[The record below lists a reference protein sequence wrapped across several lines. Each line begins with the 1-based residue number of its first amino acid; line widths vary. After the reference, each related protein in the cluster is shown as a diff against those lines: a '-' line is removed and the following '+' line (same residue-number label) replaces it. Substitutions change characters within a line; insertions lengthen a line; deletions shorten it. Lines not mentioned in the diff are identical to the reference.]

1 MNDTV
6 HATCVWCYEGVWLV
20 LTNWFQVPRQPP
32 TLPVA
37 DDSVVTSFRPSD
49 NYLRYLKLFFWIGC
63 VAIDIGLAV
72 LWIMIAIAIPLVGI
86 LITPLMLFIMI
97 IPDVVTYVAI
107 HLKFDTTWYVL
118 SNRSMRIRRGIW
130 IIHETT
136 ITFENIQNVRLTQ
149 GPIERYFGFANLVV
163 ETAGGGASAE
173 GEVHGQAHHGIMVGL
188 ADALEV
194 RDRIMAKVRQFQSAG
209 LGDER
214 RATGVSGTTAGF
226 SDGDVD
232 LLAEIRDQ
240 IVRLRMHELN
250 RD

>member
-6 HATCVWCYEGVWLV
+6 HATCVWCYEGTWLV
-20 LTNWFQVPRQPP
+20 LTNWFRVPRQPP
-32 TLPVA
+32 TLPVT

-49 NYLRYLKLFFWIGC
+49 NYLRYLKVFFWIGC
-63 VAIDIGLAV
+63 LAIDICLAI
-72 LWIMIAIAIPLVGI
+72 LWILIAIAVPLVGL

-97 IPDVVTYVAI
+97 IPDVVAYVAI

-136 ITFENIQNVRLTQ
+136 ITFENIQNVQLTQ

-173 GEVHGQAHHGIMVGL
+173 GEAHGQAHQGIMVGL
-188 ADALEV
+188 ADASEV

-209 LGDER
+209 LGDDR
-214 RATGVSGTTAGF
+214 HAAGLSGTTTGF
-226 SDGDVD
+226 SAGDID

-240 IVRLRMHELN
+240 IVRLRMHESK